1 MSTYTNFAI
10 VGAGRL
16 GKVVIDEFLKLK
28 ADGAVSSVTLV
39 TRSVCCSYYTSL
51 TEPSLSVSF
60 PRLLVTRIWSQRAS
74 STLR

>member
-16 GKVVIDEFLKLK
+16 GKLVIDEFLKLK

-39 TRSVCCSYYTSL
+39 TRSVCCPYYTSL
-51 TEPSLSVSF
+51 TEPSLNISF
-60 PRLLVTRIWSQRAS
+60 HRLLVTRIWNQRVS